1 MWPINIRDL
10 FVMTRLVPFAR
21 KLHRWLS
28 YAVFLQVTLWVVG
41 GLTFAVIPFDTI
53 IKGGAVIASPPT
65 PTIMPAELTQLGMQ
79 LPSDTPLDHF
89 AVHSSSQGAIAE
101 VHTMQGTK
109 WLRLVDGEL
118 VIPPLAEDIT
128 RFALTLYRGDAAL
141 LGARYL
147 ATSERRY
154 LGLVDE
160 TYGQGDVWQVEFD
173 DSLNTRLYFEGATGR
188 YLTVRNDA
196 WVFYDAMWRLHIMDY
211 SDGDDF
217 NNTLLRVLTP
227 LALLFVL
234 SGILLTWTAAKRA
247 VRNRR

>member
-1 MWPINIRDL
+1 
-10 FVMTRLVPFAR
+10 
-21 KLHRWLS
+21 
-28 YAVFLQVTLWVVG
+28 
-41 GLTFAVIPFDTI
+41 
-53 IKGGAVIASPPT
+53 
-65 PTIMPAELTQLGMQ
+65 MQ
-79 LPSDTPLDHF
+79 S
-89 AVHSSSQGAIAE
+89 
-101 VHTMQGTK
+101 TK